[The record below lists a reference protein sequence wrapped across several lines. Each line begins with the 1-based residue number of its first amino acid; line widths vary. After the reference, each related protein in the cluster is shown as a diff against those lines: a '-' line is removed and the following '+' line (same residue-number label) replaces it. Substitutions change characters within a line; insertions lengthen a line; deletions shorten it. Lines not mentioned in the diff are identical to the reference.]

1 MSQAE
6 VTSRGRVGRG
16 GPRFRTEQLSAVL
29 WWVLV
34 YGLLL
39 LGAFVMFVPLAW
51 MISTSLKQ
59 TRQIF
64 VFPPI
69 WIPDPVEW
77 GNYPKALTAFP
88 FVLYIRNTLII
99 AGIALVSAT
108 LSSSMAAYAFARL
121 DWPGRDLLF
130 VFVLSTL
137 MIPGVV
143 TLVPQFILWN
153 RLGFVDTIVPLVA
166 QAVLGGSPI
175 YVFLLRQFFRTIPR
189 EMDEAALLDG
199 CSKIGILWRVVL
211 PLSKEALGIVAIFSF
226 LFHWND
232 FMGPL
237 IYLNSA
243 EKRTLALGL
252 SAFRASEGGVQPA
265 WNLLMAVSLVAMV
278 PPITVFFLAQRH
290 FIQGI
295 TITGVKG

>member
-1 MSQAE
+1 MSETE
-6 VTSRGRVGRG
+6 VIPQKAVGALALKLRSVRLG
-16 GPRFRTEQLSAVL
+16 TIL
-29 WWVLV
+29 WRILI
-34 YGLLL
+34 YALLC
-39 LGAFVMFVPLAW
+39 LGSFAMFVPLAW
-51 MISTSLKQ
+51 MVSTSLKQ
-59 TRQIF
+59 THQIF

-69 WIPDPVEW
+69 WIPDPIEW
-77 GNYPKALTAFP
+77 SNYPKALTAFP
-88 FVLYIRNTLII
+88 FALYIRNTLII

-108 LSSSMAAYAFARL
+108 ITSSMAAYAFARL
-121 DWPGRDLLF
+121 DWPGRDTLF
-130 VFVLSTL
+130 ILVLSTL

-143 TLVPQFILWN
+143 TLVPQYILWN

-166 QAVLGGSPI
+166 PAILGGSPI
-175 YVFLLRQFFRTIPR
+175 YIFLLRQFFRTIPR

-199 CSKIGILWRVVL
+199 CSKLGILWRVIL

-226 LFHWND
+226 LYHWNN

>member
-1 MSQAE
+1 
-6 VTSRGRVGRG
+6 
-16 GPRFRTEQLSAVL
+16 
-29 WWVLV
+29 
-34 YGLLL
+34 
-39 LGAFVMFVPLAW
+39 
-51 MISTSLKQ
+51 
-59 TRQIF
+59 
-64 VFPPI
+64 
-69 WIPDPVEW
+69 
-77 GNYPKALTAFP
+77 
-88 FVLYIRNTLII
+88 
-99 AGIALVSAT
+99 
-108 LSSSMAAYAFARL
+108 MAAYAFARL

-130 VFVLSTL
+130 IFVLSTL

-199 CSKIGILWRVVL
+199 CSKLGILWRVVL

-237 IYLNSA
+237 IYLFS
-243 EKRTLALGL
+243 EDKKTLALGL
-252 SAFRASEGGVQPA
+252 RAFVDP
-265 WNLLMAVSLVAMV
+265 
-278 PPITVFFLAQRH
+278 FLASYHLNMAGAMYLTLPMVIIFFFGQRY
-290 FIQGI
+290 FLRGVVMTGI
-295 TITGVKG
+295 TGR

>member
-1 MSQAE
+1 MRQLEA
-6 VTSRGRVGRG
+6 VNQIRVRA
-16 GPRFRTEQLSAVL
+16 PAVRLRSIPWSAVL
-29 WWVLV
+29 WRALI
-34 YGLLL
+34 YGLLC
-39 LGAFVMFVPLAW
+39 LGSFVMFVPLAW
-51 MISTSLKQ
+51 MVSTSLKQ

-69 WIPDPVEW
+69 WIPHPIEW
-77 GNYPKALTAFP
+77 GNYPKALTVFP
-88 FVLYIRNTLII
+88 FALYIRNTLII

-108 LSSSMAAYAFARL
+108 ITSSMAAYAFARL
-121 DWPGRDLLF
+121 DWPGRDTLF
-130 VFVLSTL
+130 ILVLSTL

-143 TLVPQFILWN
+143 TLVPQYIFWN

-166 QAVLGGSPI
+166 QAMLGGSPI
-175 YVFLLRQFFRTIPR
+175 YIFLLRQFFRTIPR

-199 CSKIGILWRVVL
+199 CSKLGILWRVVL
-211 PLSKEALGIVAIFSF
+211 PLSKEVLGIVAIFSF
-226 LFHWND
+226 LFHWSD

-252 SAFRASEGGVQPA
+252 TAFRTSEGGVQPA
-265 WNLLMAVSLVAMV
+265 WNLLMAVSLVAML
-278 PPITVFFLAQRH
+278 PPITIFFLAQRY
-290 FIQGI
+290 FIRGI